1 MPGIHFSRAADACCI
16 TRRVHTAA
24 RLLLALLLLFG
35 GTSVALAQ
43 SDDQSG
49 DQSSDQPTE
58 QPAAPEPS
66 LTADESNP
74 IACDNSRPS
83 LRYDEI
89 RGTAFYGYASQRLP
103 GVLTD
108 SDGNTQATWKTI
120 WVNPQGNLTVLI
132 NLCEDDFLS
141 RPPLAVGDYTVSVND
156 PSTNDPIAQTLISV
170 QEPPADTP
178 VPTPN
183 TTPGA
188 VTPLPTPQATPA
200 PAFAAAPA
208 TPATPA
214 AAVAATATA
223 GPRTGLGSQQHPLL
237 IGSDADLGDGWKI
250 EVTGVTPDA
259 WSSFQNYNSNNKGPP
274 NNLQFFMVRLQATY
288 SGSEATPVFAPFRLR
303 VMGPSGTY
311 DNLDNSCG
319 LIPDD
324 ISLNQFANGVV
335 RGNVCF
341 AVRSSDVGQ
350 LLLYDYQQS
359 ETDRLY
365 LALK

>member
-1 MPGIHFSRAADACCI
+1 
-16 TRRVHTAA
+16 VHTAA
-24 RLLLALLLLFG
+24 RLVLALLLLFG
-35 GTSVALAQ
+35 GSSVALAQ

-49 DQSSDQPTE
+49 AQSSDQQPE
-58 QPAAPEPS
+58 QPAAPQPT
-66 LTADESNP
+66 LTADDSNP
-74 IACDNSRPS
+74 LACDNSRPA

-108 SDGNTQATWKTI
+108 SDGNAQATWKTI

-141 RPPLAVGDYTVSVND
+141 RPPLAVGDYLVSIND
-156 PSTNDPIAQTLISV
+156 PTTNDPIAQTMISV
-170 QEPPADTP
+170 QESPTDTL

-188 VTPLPTPQATPA
+188 VTPPPTPQATPA
-200 PAFAAAPA
+200 PAFAPPPAA
-208 TPATPA
+208 TPTAA

-223 GPRTGLGSQQHPLL
+223 GPRTGLGSQQQPLPVGAL
-237 IGSDADLGDGWKI
+237 ADLGDGWKI
-250 EVTGVTPDA
+250 QVTGVTPDA

-274 NNLQFFMVRLQATY
+274 TNLQFFMVRLQASYT
-288 SGSEATPVFAPFRLR
+288 GSEATPIFAPFRLR
-303 VMGPSGTY
+303 LMGPSGTY

-324 ISLNQFANGVV
+324 LSQNQYANGVV
-335 RGNVCF
+335 RGNICF
-341 AVRSSDVGQ
+341 AVRTSDVGQ
-350 LLLYDYQQS
+350 LLMYDFQQS

-365 LALK
+365 LGLK

>member
-1 MPGIHFSRAADACCI
+1 MRAVLPVACTLPRACCWRSCCSSAAPRLRWRSRTTSRAI
-16 TRRVHTAA
+16 NRP
-24 RLLLALLLLFG
+24 
-35 GTSVALAQ
+35 TSQ
-43 SDDQSG
+43 P
-49 DQSSDQPTE
+49 SSRP
-58 QPAAPEPS
+58 APEPS